1 MIGAYLIAVKSE
13 VVNALARSELALM
26 FRSNYGF
33 NRQFTLHFLKSR
45 HNERLDIGIESY
57 I

>member
-1 MIGAYLIAVKSE
+1 MIGAYLIALKSE
-13 VVNALARSELALM
+13 VINALARSDLALM
-26 FRSNYGF
+26 IKSNYGF

-45 HNERLDIGIESY
+45 HNEKLNMGITSH

>member
-1 MIGAYLIAVKSE
+1 MIGAYLIALKSE
-13 VVNALARSELALM
+13 VVNALARSDLALM
-26 FRSNYGF
+26 IKSSYGF
-33 NRQFTLHFLKSR
+33 NRHFMHFLKSR